1 MEAMMNDQIF
11 DREYQAGRA
20 ALNDGISRLIHGAG
34 QSLHILHKIQFDAP
48 WNRSAAANH
57 GRAKAA

>member
-1 MEAMMNDQIF
+1 MYDQIF

-34 QSLHILHKIQFDAP
+34 QSLLILHKIQFDAP
-48 WNRSAAANH
+48 WNRCSSAND
-57 GRAKAA
+57 GRARAA